1 MAEKT
6 FEEIIADIK
15 QKNIQPVYFLY
26 GEEGFFIDRITEEI
40 SNNALPE
47 EERSFNQTVMYGGD
61 VELADV
67 VMAARR
73 FPMMAEKQVIIVKE
87 GQEISGIA
95 GEVNESQKAE
105 NKDNPLTVYL
115 QNPAE
120 TTILVINYRKK
131 KLDKRTRFY
140 KSLQSKGVI
149 FESTKLYDKKLNG
162 WIEKYIKSKG
172 FDIVDQAVQLLA
184 TYLGN
189 DLDKLVN
196 ELNKL
201 AVLLPAKS
209 TITATHIE
217 KNVGISKDYNAF
229 ELWKAIATKNA
240 TKAHEIAFY
249 FSKNTKDHHIAIT
262 ITVLFNNF
270 VSLLKYHQLA
280 EKGTPHQTIAQK
292 LRLNYFQQQDI
303 KAAARNYAKARAVRI
318 ISLLRHYDAR
328 SKGVLGE
335 NTDIGEL
342 TKELVATIL
351 YY

>member
-1 MAEKT
+1 MPEKS
-6 FEEIIADIK
+6 FEDIISDIK
-15 QKNIQPVYFLY
+15 QKNFSPVYYFY
-26 GEEGFFIDRITEEI
+26 GDEGFFMDQLTEELSKNI
-40 SNNALPE
+40 LPE
-47 EERSFNQTVMYGGD
+47 EERSFNQTILYGGD
-61 VELADV
+61 VTLPDV

-95 GEVNESQKAE
+95 GELKESEKAE
-105 NKDNPLTVYL
+105 NKENPLTVYL
-115 QNPAE
+115 EKPLE
-120 TTILVINYRKK
+120 STILVINYRKS

-140 KSLQSKGVI
+140 KTLLKNGTVLESK
-149 FESTKLYDKKLNG
+149 KLYDKKLNA

-172 FDIVDQAVQLLA
+172 FDIVDQAVHLMA
-184 TYLGN
+184 AYLGN

-201 AVLLPAKS
+201 SVILPAKS

-229 ELWKAIATKNA
+229 ELWKAIATKNI

-270 VSLLKYHQLA
+270 VTLLKYHQYA
-280 EKGTPHQTIAQK
+280 EKGTPPNAISQK
-292 LRLNYFQQQDI
+292 LRLNYFMQQDMQ
-303 KAAARNYAKARAVRI
+303 AAYRNYQKSRVVRI

-328 SKGVLGE
+328 SKGALGE
-335 NTDIGEL
+335 NTDTGEL
-342 TKELVATIL
+342 TKELIATIL

>member
-1 MAEKT
+1 MPEKT
-6 FEEIIADIK
+6 FEEIISDIK
-15 QKNIQPVYFLY
+15 QKTYQPVYFLY
-26 GEEGFFIDRITEEI
+26 GDEGFFIDQITEEI
-40 SNNALPE
+40 SNNVLPE
-47 EERSFNQTVMYGGD
+47 EERSFNQTVLYGGD

-87 GQEISGIA
+87 GQEIAGIA
-95 GEVNESQKAE
+95 GELKESQKAE
-105 NKDNPLTVYL
+105 NKENPLTVYL
-115 QNPAE
+115 QNPAA
-120 TTILVINYRKK
+120 TTILVINYRKN

-140 KSLQSKGVI
+140 KSLKKVGDI
-149 FESTKLYDKKLNG
+149 FESKKLYDKKLNG

-201 AVLLPAKS
+201 AVILPPKS
-209 TITATHIE
+209 TITTTHIE

-229 ELWKAIATKNA
+229 ELWKAIATKNV

-249 FSKNTKDHHIAIT
+249 FSKNTKSHHITIT
-262 ITVLFNNF
+262 ITVLFINF
-270 VSLLKYHQLA
+270 VNLLKYHQLA
-280 EKGTPHQTIAQK
+280 EKGTPPNVISQK
-292 LRLNYFQQQDI
+292 LKLNYYQQQDMQ
-303 KAAARNYAKARAVRI
+303 AAARNYKKSRAVRI
-318 ISLLRHYDAR
+318 ISLLRNYDAR
-328 SKGVLGE
+328 SKGVMGE

-342 TKELVATIL
+342 TKELIATIL